1 MPSRPDSPSVKR
13 RVPRLRRGVALLLCA
28 LLVVLSLPGGLP
40 AVLRDVTPGAPP
52 SVAAANDTL
61 RYLGGP
67 AKSLDPARIA
77 DASDVELLLQLYA
90 GLTRMDENGEPYPSL
105 AESWEISN
113 DGLTYT
119 FHLRPGLTF
128 SDGSP
133 LGAPDIRR
141 SWLRLLDPATGATAP
156 DVLSVI
162 VGARQ
167 RAAGGPED
175 GVGISA
181 PDDGT
186 LVVRLEQPAGYF
198 PAITAT
204 PATFVVPRN
213 ATSDD
218 GWQTAARFVGSGPYV
233 IDRQDGDDLVLRAN
247 PRYVAGP
254 PPIRELHWVASI
266 DGDGVTAFA
275 NDQLDLAPVASAD
288 AGWISYDA
296 DLGRRL
302 HQSAAM
308 TVQYLGF
315 DTTRPPFDDARV
327 RQAFALALD
336 RRRLVELSLGT
347 AAVPAGSV
355 VPPALQPDG
364 SSLAAPPPPADPE
377 QARRLLDEA
386 GYADRTKL
394 GTITVDSTALDVRP
408 IVATWRSV
416 LGVDVSVETMNFR
429 DYLDALDHHPP
440 QVFTINWIADYPSP
454 HALYSLL
461 LAPGA
466 ASNYGRWQDDQFAE
480 LLTRAGAAEGADAQR
495 TAYAAVDARV
505 DDQAPLIPWSYDA
518 GWWLV
523 RDGLTGL
530 GNLTTGLLDFGR
542 VGWR

>member
-1 MPSRPDSPSVKR
+1 VKR
-13 RVPRLRRGVALLLCA
+13 RTTRLRRGVALLLCA
-28 LLVVLSLPGGLP
+28 LLVVFSVPGGLP
-40 AVLRDVTPGAPP
+40 AVLREVTPGVAPRA
-52 SVAAANDTL
+52 AAANGTL

-77 DASDVELLLQLYA
+77 DASDVQLLLQLYA

-105 AESWEISN
+105 AESWENSK

-128 SDGSP
+128 SDGSS
-133 LGAPDIRR
+133 LTAPDVRR
-141 SWLRLLDPATGATAP
+141 SWLRLLDPGTGATAP

-175 GVGISA
+175 GVGINA
-181 PDDGT
+181 PDDAT

-213 ATSDD
+213 ATPDD
-218 GWQTAARFVGSGPYV
+218 RWQTAAHFVGSGPYV
-233 IDRQDGDDLVLRAN
+233 IERLDGDDLVLRAN
-247 PRYVAGP
+247 SRYVAGA
-254 PPIRELHWVASI
+254 PPIRELRWVASI
-266 DGDGVTAFA
+266 DGDSVTAFA
-275 NDQLDLAPVASAD
+275 NDQLDLAPVGSAD

-296 DLGRRL
+296 DLGRHL
-302 HQSAAM
+302 HRSAAM

-355 VPPALQPDG
+355 VPPALQQDG
-364 SSLAAPPPPADPE
+364 SALAAPPPPADPE

-386 GYADRTKL
+386 GYADRAKL
-394 GTITVDSTALDVRP
+394 GAITVDSTALDVRP

-466 ASNYGRWQDDQFAE
+466 ASNYGHWQDDQFAE
-480 LLTRAGAAEGADAQR
+480 LLAHAGAAEGAAQE